1 MMLLGGGL
9 LHDARLF
16 GAIVVGVLVLL
27 MVYTEVCL
35 WVLETKRAAAAA
47 AAASSSSC

>member
-1 MMLLGGGL
+1 MMLLGGL
-9 LHDARLF
+9 VF

>member
-1 MMLLGGGL
+1 MMLLGGL
-9 LHDARLF
+9 LF
-16 GAIVVGVLVLL
+16 GAIIVGALVLL

-47 AAASSSSC
+47 AAASSC